1 MNMFHDVEK
10 SKNNS
15 EVNTITSH
23 IHWLEFG
30 HIATLSYKDRLPNEV
45 FILMTRHQQ
54 KSNAM

>member
-1 MNMFHDVEK
+1 MFHDVEK

-54 KSNAM
+54 KSTAM